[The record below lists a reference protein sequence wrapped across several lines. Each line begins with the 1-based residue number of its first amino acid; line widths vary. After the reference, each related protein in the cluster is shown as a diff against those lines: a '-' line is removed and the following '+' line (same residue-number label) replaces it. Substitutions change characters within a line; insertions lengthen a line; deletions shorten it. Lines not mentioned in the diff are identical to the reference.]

1 MTICLFVINAGIDQN
16 ENDNKNENEDECEEM
31 SAPVPCMLA
40 NGQNA
45 LLVNLGKRTTIVA

>member
-1 MTICLFVINAGIDQN
+1 MTICLFVINAGINQN
-16 ENDNKNENEDECEEM
+16 ENDNKNENEDECDEM

-45 LLVNLGKRTTIVA
+45 LLVNLGKLTTIVA